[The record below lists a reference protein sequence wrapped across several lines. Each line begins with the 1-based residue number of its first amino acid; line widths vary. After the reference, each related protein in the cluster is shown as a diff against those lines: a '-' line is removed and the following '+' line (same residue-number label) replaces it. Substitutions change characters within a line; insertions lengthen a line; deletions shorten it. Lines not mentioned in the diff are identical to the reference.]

1 MFAYI
6 YKRAIRHSN
15 LSRRGGTKWL
25 LAAVGERED
34 EWTGAGCG
42 ERREK
47 KKAGPTR
54 EEKEKKLDRQ
64 NGPYWILQLQTWW
77 TNKIICLTN
86 NKLICWTTTK

>member
-34 EWTGAGCG
+34 EWAGAGCG